1 MRKKLLKENSDT
13 VLDRSEFK
21 EKSIKD
27 QFNEFYKFINN
38 KELSDNQVTILEKIL
53 EKVEEE

>member
-1 MRKKLLKENSDT
+1 MI
-13 VLDRSEFK
+13 K

-27 QFNEFYKFINN
+27 QFNDFYTFINN
-38 KELSDNQVTILEKIL
+38 KELSDNQISILEKIL